1 MARNVRSNWTNH
13 AICPMWCTFIWLEDM
28 DVTEDDYTIT
38 DTVTVSPM
46 FVYSRNVHF
55 DTTHID
61 NLVSL
66 KQIKITSCVELTY
79 TKHYDITDWMSL
91 AWVKGN
97 LLSKHIEN
105 CGHRGYIPIFHLSP
119 WQIAIHLY
127 IDIVLQIKYN

>member
-1 MARNVRSNWTNH
+1 
-13 AICPMWCTFIWLEDM
+13 M

-46 FVYSRNVHF
+46 CVYSRNVHF

-79 TKHYDITDWMSL
+79 TKHYDITD
-91 AWVKGN
+91 
-97 LLSKHIEN
+97 
-105 CGHRGYIPIFHLSP
+105 
-119 WQIAIHLY
+119 
-127 IDIVLQIKYN
+127 